1 MTIKRSG
8 VFVFGLLA
16 FAVLAFAGGSA
27 TAKPVKVW
35 EASGFKAPESAVY
48 DARRDMIYV
57 SNVNGAPSEKNGK
70 GFLSKL
76 KSDGSLARLTW
87 IVGMNGPKGMVID
100 GDRLYVSDIDSLH
113 VIDIEKGKIIKTHTA
128 PKSKFLNDTAV
139 DGAGRVY
146 VSDMG
151 DNAIYRLDGGNFT
164 LWLKSDA
171 LEFPNGMTV
180 QGDRLLVASW
190 GVMTEG
196 FSTKVPGH
204 LKSVSL
210 TTKEIISLGDGS
222 PVGNLDGLEPDGPSY
237 LVTDFMA
244 GALFR
249 IAASGKAELLLDL
262 NQGTADLEFIASKRL
277 VVIPNMMEGMVTS
290 YKLD

>member
-1 MTIKRSG
+1 MEIKRSRIS
-8 VFVFGLLA
+8 VFGLLVC
-16 FAVLAFAGGSA
+16 AVLAFSSGSA
-27 TAKPVKVW
+27 AAKPVKVW
-35 EASGFKAPESAVY
+35 EVSGLMGPESAVY
-48 DARRDMIYV
+48 DSRRDMIYV
-57 SNVNGAPSEKNGK
+57 SNVNGQPNEKNGK

-76 KSDGSLARLTW
+76 NPDGSMAMLKW
-87 IVGMNGPKGMVID
+87 IVGMNGPKGLVID
-100 GDRLYVSDIDSLH
+100 GNRLYVSDIDSLH
-113 VIDIEKGKIIKTHTA
+113 VIDIGRGKIIATHKA

-139 DGAGRVY
+139 DSAGRVY
-146 VSDMG
+146 VSDMVG
-151 DNAIYRLDGGNFT
+151 NAIYRLDGGNFT

-196 FSTKVPGH
+196 FSTKIPGH
-204 LKSVSL
+204 LKSVSI

-237 LVTDFMA
+237 LVTDWMA
-244 GALFR
+244 GGLFR

-262 NQGTADLEFIASKRL
+262 KQGSADLEFIEAKRL
-277 VVIPNMMEGMVTS
+277 VIIPMMMDGKVMAF
-290 YKLD
+290 KID

>member
-1 MTIKRSG
+1 MSIKRSG

-16 FAVLAFAGGSA
+16 FAVLAFVGGSA

-35 EASGFKAPESAVY
+35 ETSGFKAPESTVY
-48 DARRDMIYV
+48 DAKRDMFYV
-57 SNVNGAPSEKNGK
+57 SNVNGSPSEKNGK

-113 VIDIEKGKIIKTHTA
+113 VIDIEKGKIIKTYTA

-146 VSDMG
+146 VSDMA

-171 LEFPNGMTV
+171 LEFPNGLTV

-222 PVGNLDGLEPDGPSY
+222 PVGNLDGLEPDGPAY
-237 LVTDFMA
+237 LVTDWMS
-244 GALFR
+244 GGLMR

-262 NQGTADLEFIASKRL
+262 KQGSADLEFIEAKRL
-277 VVIPNMMEGMVTS
+277 AVIPMMLDGKVTAF
-290 YKLD
+290 KIN